1 MLFPAVPPPREPARV
16 VITGAGIVTA
26 LGTGWRSNSEGF
38 RAGRTAFR
46 PVSLFDV
53 SRQRAKTAAEAVL
66 PETLPQTRLDNRR
79 LARLDR
85 AGRMLLLAAHEAW
98 SQAAWEPAEN
108 LPFVLGTTAGGMMLG
123 EAYFRRALENPN
135 NRRGQAFRAVCYQPQ
150 VQARMVMEALNFS
163 GPITIV
169 SNACASGGN
178 AIGQAWELIR
188 SGQATRA
195 IAGGFDS
202 LCEMVFSGFDS
213 LQALSTTVCRPFDA
227 RRDGLA
233 LGEGAAVVMMETLDG
248 ARKRGANILGEVIG
262 YASSIDQHHLT
273 QPHPQGRTTQA
284 VMKSACT
291 GAGLSPADIDY
302 VNAHG
307 TGTVLNDS
315 SEALAITE
323 WAGDHAGSLPVSSTK
338 ANIGHLLGAAGAVE
352 AVVCL
357 MVLREQWLPPEIA
370 FEIPDPACK
379 FPVIHQP
386 RDASVEVALS
396 NSFGFGGVNA
406 SLIFRRWT

>member
-1 MLFPAVPPPREPARV
+1 MLFPTAPSSQKPVRIV
-16 VITGAGIVTA
+16 VTGIGIVTA
-26 LGTGWRSNSEGF
+26 LGVGWNSNSEGF

-46 PVSLFDV
+46 PVTLFDV
-53 SRQRAKTAAEAVL
+53 RRQRAKTAAEADL
-66 PETLPQTRLDNRR
+66 PDSMPRTRLESRR
-79 LARLDR
+79 LERLDR
-85 AGRMLLLAAHEAW
+85 AGKMLLLAAHEAW
-98 SQAAWEPAEN
+98 EQAGWEPAEN
-108 LPFVLGTTAGGMMLG
+108 LPLVLGTTGGGMMLG
-123 EAYFRRALENPN
+123 EDYFRRAIKNPL
-135 NRRGQAFRAVCYQPQ
+135 RQRGQAFRAVCYQPQ
-150 VQARMVMEALNFS
+150 VQARLVMEALNFS

-178 AIGQAWELIR
+178 AIGQAFELIH
-188 SGQATRA
+188 SGNATRA
-195 IAGGFDS
+195 VAGGFDS

-233 LGEGAAVVMMETLDG
+233 LGEGAAVVMLETFES
-248 ARKRGANILGEVIG
+248 AKQRGANILGEIIG

-273 QPHPQGRTTQA
+273 QPHPQGQTTQV
-284 VMKSACT
+284 VMKSACAS
-291 GAGLSPADIDY
+291 AGVAPENIGY
-302 VNAHG
+302 INAHG

-323 WAGDHAGSLPVSSTK
+323 WAGSCVRSLPVSSTK

-357 MVLREQWLPPEIA
+357 MTLREQWLPPEIA
-370 FEIPDPACK
+370 FEVPDPACK
-379 FPVIHQP
+379 FPVVHEPQ
-386 RDASVEVALS
+386 DARVQLALS

-406 SLIFRRWT
+406 TLIFRRWE